1 MRTDGA
7 DGQGAGAGAASVDRP
22 GWALAALGVAL
33 WLAGAGLAAIAAPA
47 ALASAPVVSAISPNN
62 GPAGGGSRVTIN
74 GSGFLPGSSV
84 SFGALAATDE
94 SVRSPNSI
102 TATSPGGAE
111 TVNVTV
117 TNAEGSSAPLPGD
130 RFAYDPVPHG
140 PWLGLDGN
148 SSGAWTGA
156 IGDFTFHH
164 IVYDRGGDPGIE
176 WYAGDPLEEDGRP
189 TTSGTALATSVA
201 AGMIP
206 DINIEYQRYTG
217 DGQSDPNFPSSQ
229 AQVSAY
235 VDGFVSSARA
245 IHERYPTAI
254 FEPMNEPWFYTAP
267 QYNGAEY
274 ADVIARLLPAAR
286 AAGIPINQIYVAA
299 YGADR
304 NANGELAGGWVP
316 AMYGAQPQLQTE
328 IEGWYF
334 HPYGPPQGSG
344 LEKSAG
350 IQSVPEVQRLMT
362 SGQNNIIVSEVG
374 YCAPDVSP
382 GAHCSGL
389 ASVETSA
396 EAAEWL
402 TEMLDN
408 ALPYRQ
414 AGWLRALIVYARSD
428 GGWAMETA
436 GGRLTRQGEA
446 FDEFADRHGLTSVA
460 QPAAPSPGPELGL
473 VTVSCLTAGEHD
485 PFTGPCGTID

>member
-1 MRTDGA
+1 MLCGA
-7 DGQGAGAGAASVDRP
+7 LWFPGAAP
-22 GWALAALGVAL
+22 
-33 WLAGAGLAAIAAPA
+33 AAIAAPA
-47 ALASAPVVSAISPNN
+47 ALASAPTVTAISPNN
-62 GPAGGGSRVTIN
+62 GPAGGGSSVTIT
-74 GSGFLPGSSV
+74 GSGFRPGSTV
-84 SFGALAATDE
+84 SFGAYAAAQEKVE
-94 SVRSPNSI
+94 SPSTITARSP
-102 TATSPGGAE
+102 AGAE

-117 TNAEGSSAPLPGD
+117 ADAEGSSAPLPGD
-130 RFAYDPVPHG
+130 RFAYDPVPRG

-148 SSGAWTGA
+148 SFGSWTGA

-164 IVYDRGGDPGIE
+164 IVYDRGGDPGIG
-176 WYAGDPLEEDGRP
+176 WDAGEPLEEGGRP
-189 TTSGTALATSVA
+189 TSGGTALARSIA

-206 DINIEYQRYTG
+206 DINIEYSAYTG
-217 DGQSDPNFPSSQ
+217 DLQTDPNFPASD
-229 AQVSAY
+229 AQVSSY
-235 VDGFVSSARA
+235 VEGFVSSARA
-245 IHERYPTAI
+245 IHERYPGAI
-254 FEPMNEPWFYTAP
+254 FEPMNEPWFYTTP

-274 ADVIARLLPAAR
+274 ANVIARLLPAAR
-286 AAGIPINQIYVAA
+286 AAGIPLEQIYVAA

-334 HPYGPPQGSG
+334 HPYGPPKGSG
-344 LEKSAG
+344 VEKSEG

-374 YCAPDVSP
+374 YCALDVSP
-382 GAHCSGL
+382 TSHCSGP
-389 ASVETSA
+389 ATVENSA
-396 EAAEWL
+396 QAAERL

-414 AGWLRALIVYARSD
+414 AGWLRALIVYSRDD
-428 GGWAMETA
+428 GGWAMETP

-446 FDEFADRHGLTSVA
+446 LDEFADRHGLTAIA
-460 QPAAPSPGPELGL
+460 QTAEPSPGPGLGL
-473 VTVSCLTAGEHD
+473 VTVSCITPGEHD